1 MRCWKSYGDIMD
13 ILKNSYIYTY
23 NVYVYH
29 VYIVWVCTY
38 VIICICIYIYVD
50 NTYNSCQG
58 LNQYWLLPPKY
69 KGGKTN
75 QEVK

>member
-13 ILKNSYIYTY
+13 ILKNSYIY
-23 NVYVYH
+23 
-29 VYIVWVCTY
+29 IQ
-38 VIICICIYIYVD
+38 CICISCVYSVGVYICNHMYIYVD

-69 KGGKTN
+69 RGGKTN